1 MRKLFLTALLI
12 CSMSVTAFA
21 ANGNRIPLTPTV
33 TPLRIFFAALAVIG
47 FIFAEIY
54 IEKKREQRVKERPER
69 AKLKAEKAAQK
80 KQNKNKKAK
89 VNNK

>member
-1 MRKLFLTALLI
+1 MKKLFLTAALI
-12 CSMSVTAFA
+12 CLMTLNSFA

-33 TPLRIFFAALAVIG
+33 TPLRIFFAVLAVLG
-47 FIFAEIY
+47 FVLAEIY

-80 KQNKNKKAK
+80 KQNKK
-89 VNNK
+89 

>member
-1 MRKLFLTALLI
+1 MKKLFLTAALI
-12 CSMSVTAFA
+12 CLMTLNSFA
-21 ANGNRIPLTPTV
+21 ANDNRIPLTPTV

-47 FIFAEIY
+47 FVIAEIY

-80 KQNKNKKAK
+80 KQNKK
-89 VNNK
+89 

>member
-21 ANGNRIPLTPTV
+21 ANDNRIPLTPTV

-47 FIFAEIY
+47 FVLAEIY
-54 IEKKREQRVKERPER
+54 IEKKREQRVKERSER
-69 AKLKAEKAAQK
+69 AKLKAEKDRIK
-80 KQNKNKKAK
+80 KQNKK
-89 VNNK
+89 

>member
-1 MRKLFLTALLI
+1 MKKLFLTAALI
-12 CSMSVTAFA
+12 CLMTLNSFA
-21 ANGNRIPLTPTV
+21 ANDNRIPLTPTV

-47 FIFAEIY
+47 FVLAEIY

-80 KQNKNKKAK
+80 KQNKNK
-89 VNNK
+89 

>member
-1 MRKLFLTALLI
+1 MKKLFLTAALI
-12 CSMSVTAFA
+12 CLMTLNSFA
-21 ANGNRIPLTPTV
+21 ANDNRIPLTPTV
-33 TPLRIFFAALAVIG
+33 TPLRIFFAVLAVVG
-47 FIFAEIY
+47 FILAEIY
-54 IEKKREQRVKERPER
+54 IEKKREQRVAQRPER

>member
-1 MRKLFLTALLI
+1 MKKLFLTAALI
-12 CSMSVTAFA
+12 CLMTLNSCA

-33 TPLRIFFAALAVIG
+33 TPLRIFFAVLAVLG
-47 FIFAEIY
+47 FVLAEIY

-80 KQNKNKKAK
+80 KQNKK
-89 VNNK
+89 

>member
-1 MRKLFLTALLI
+1 MKKLFLTVALI
-12 CSMSVTAFA
+12 CLMTVNSFA
-21 ANGNRIPLTPTV
+21 ANDNGIPLTPTV
-33 TPLRIFFAALAVIG
+33 TPLRIFFAVLAVVG
-47 FIFAEIY
+47 FILAEIY
-54 IEKKREQRVKERPER
+54 IEKKREQRVAQRPER

>member
-1 MRKLFLTALLI
+1 MKKLFLTVFLI

-33 TPLRIFFAALAVIG
+33 TPLRIFFAVLAVLG
-47 FIFAEIY
+47 FVLAEIY

-69 AKLKAEKAAQK
+69 AKLKAEKDRIK
-80 KQNKNKKAK
+80 KQNKNKKQK
-89 VNNK
+89 

>member
-1 MRKLFLTALLI
+1 MKKLFLTAALI
-12 CSMSVTAFA
+12 CLMTLNSFA

-33 TPLRIFFAALAVIG
+33 TPLRIFFAVLAVLG
-47 FIFAEIY
+47 FVLAEIY

-80 KQNKNKKAK
+80 KQNKNK
-89 VNNK
+89 